1 MSNDVRGLA
10 WDDPGQPVRFIL
22 IVLCFVL
29 LGPPLG
35 YIAVLV
41 GWEALSV
48 WVRGKSS
55 LADNPLS
62 AVFFYF
68 VTLPYAYVLGALSA
82 FISGLYVAIRSWR
95 PYRISRSET
104 LFCGAILVPIATDL
118 VLRLFVNKGRLITGF
133 TVTDVK
139 GILAFAAL
147 TTFATL
153 ICTFLT
159 RRWQGPPRH

>member
-10 WDDPGQPVRFIL
+10 WDDLGQPVRFIL
-22 IVLCFVL
+22 IVLCFLL

-35 YIAVLV
+35 YIAMLF
-41 GWEALSV
+41 GMEANFI
-48 WVRGKSS
+48 WRWGRSS
-55 LADNPLS
+55 LVDNPLS

-82 FISGLYVAIRSWR
+82 FISGLCVAIRSWR

-118 VLRLFVNKGRLITGF
+118 VLRLFVNKGRLTTSF
-133 TVTDVK
+133 TMTEAK
-139 GILAFAAL
+139 GILAFAAV

-153 ICTFLT
+153 ICTFLS
-159 RRWQGPPRH
+159 RRRQGPPRH